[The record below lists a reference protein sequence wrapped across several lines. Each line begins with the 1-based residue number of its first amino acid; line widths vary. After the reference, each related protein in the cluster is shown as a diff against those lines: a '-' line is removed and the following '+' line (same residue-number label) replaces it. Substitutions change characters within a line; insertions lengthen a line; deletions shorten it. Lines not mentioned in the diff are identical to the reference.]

1 MSNELDFP
9 THTILTR
16 ELITVKRVEQQ
27 MSNFS
32 SNWNTDQ
39 PSSYDSLGTRLK
51 NAVRGPEP
59 LKPRL
64 ESANRHIQVQIAKL
78 SAKSDRLAA
87 KDKEIFERVV
97 SLIQKRDT
105 QRAKMIANE
114 LTEIRKMGKLVTQA
128 KLAFEQIELRINTV
142 QDLGEVA
149 STLSPALG
157 IMKGI
162 APGISNVLPEVQGE
176 IEEISGILNGILVD
190 SGQVNPSVVNV
201 QAANEEAESVIAE
214 AGAIAEQSI
223 RDKFPDLPAY
233 LKVPAQTEEP
243 L

>member
-1 MSNELDFP
+1 
-9 THTILTR
+9 
-16 ELITVKRVEQQ
+16 

-32 SNWNTDQ
+32 SNWNKDQ
-39 PSSYDSLGTRLK
+39 SSNYEDFGTRLK
-51 NAVRGPEP
+51 NAIKGPDP

-64 ESANRHIQVQIAKL
+64 ESANRHIQVQVAKL

-105 QRAKMIANE
+105 QRAKMLANE

-128 KLAFEQIELRINTV
+128 KLAFEQIELRINTI
-142 QDLGEVA
+142 QDLGDVA

-157 IMKGI
+157 IVKGI
-162 APGISNVLPEVQGE
+162 APGICNVLPEAQSE
-176 IEEISGILNGILVD
+176 IEEISGLLRGILVD
-190 SGQVNPSVVNV
+190 SGQVNPSVVSV
-201 QAANEEAESVIAE
+201 QAANEQAESIIAE

-223 RDKFPDLPAY
+223 KDKFPDLPAY
-233 LKVPAQTEEP
+233 LQVQAEREEP